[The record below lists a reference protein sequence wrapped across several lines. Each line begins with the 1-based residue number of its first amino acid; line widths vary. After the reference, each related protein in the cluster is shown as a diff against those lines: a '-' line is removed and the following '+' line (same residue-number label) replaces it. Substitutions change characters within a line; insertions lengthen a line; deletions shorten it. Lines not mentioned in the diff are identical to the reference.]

1 MALAEISLREALT
14 RRRTVRQF
22 TQAPVPGAALER
34 LILAAQGVT
43 GAEGRRTAPSAH
55 ALCPLRLFVVAGR
68 VDGLD
73 SGLYAVEPAGLALAK
88 LNDEDLRPALRQA
101 AIGDPDWITDAACI
115 VAIAADMTGPARHFA
130 DQPPYGTRGAR
141 YVHMEA
147 GAAAQ
152 NLQLQA
158 VAEGLGAVLVGG
170 FHDEATANIL
180 GLEAPL
186 APLMLLCV
194 GVPDQTPE

>member
-1 MALAEISLREALT
+1 LAEISLREALT

-22 TQAPVPGAALER
+22 TQATVSRTALAR
-34 LILAAQGVT
+34 LIQAAQGET

-55 ALCPLRLFVVAGR
+55 ALFPLRLFVVAGR
-68 VDGLD
+68 VDDLETGLH
-73 SGLYAVEPAGLALAK
+73 AVAPASLEMTK
-88 LNDEDLRPALRQA
+88 LHGKDLRPELRAA
-101 AIGDPDWITDAACI
+101 AIGDPAWITDAACI
-115 VAIAADMTGPARHFA
+115 VAIAADMIGPGRHFA
-130 DQPPYGTRGAR
+130 DQPPYGARGAR

-186 APLMLLCV
+186 APLMLICV
-194 GVPDQTPE
+194 GVPDATSQ